1 MGPHDGNISSAKV
14 PSSQMTS
21 ACAKFIFFKKKLTK
35 ILGLPTQK
43 LLGPE
48 CGTWA
53 GPAASKCLLRMPILR
68 VQP

>member
-1 MGPHDGNISSAKV
+1 MGPHDGDIFSAKV

-21 ACAKFIFFKKKLTK
+21 ACAKFIYIKKITK

-48 CGTWA
+48 YGTWA
-53 GPAASKCLLRMPILR
+53 GPAASKYLLRMPVLR
-68 VQP
+68 AHP